1 MATAARNAVALGETS
16 IGSSG
21 LVPLAFRLIVRWAR
35 LAAVIALPI
44 GVMVLSSP
52 ALASFPQLSIVTPRG
67 VQRGADRELTFQG
80 ARLKDAEELLFHAP
94 SGPAVA
100 SPLVVRGLTP
110 IDDNSFKATVFVP
123 EDYPLGEQLVQ
134 VRCKSGISDFRSFRI
149 GALPIIDEKEPN
161 GSIAEAQ
168 GVGLNS
174 TIHGVVENEDVDLY
188 AVQLQKGQRLGID
201 VEALRLGSYLFD
213 PAVSVLDAKRFE
225 VATADDSPVAQQD
238 GVLSFL
244 APEDGTYYVQ
254 VRETSY
260 AGDGNCRYRLHVGT
274 FPRPTA
280 VYPAGGKAGETV
292 SVSFV
297 GDAAGP
303 IVQEFALP
311 ATGSMLPLSAKDA
324 GGIAPTPI
332 PFRITP
338 LGNLLEVE
346 PNDAPDKATTGESS
360 LAFNG
365 IIGTDGDAD
374 CFRFAAAKG
383 QVFEVECYARRIR
396 SGLDPVVNILRADGG
411 GIAGNDDSRGPDSY
425 LRFEV
430 PEDGQYVIRVT
441 DHLGRGRPDFVYRVE
456 LQPVAPALT
465 LSIPR
470 IDRYSQTRQQIM
482 VPRGNRYAVLV
493 NAARTNFG
501 GDLVLEPGTLPA
513 GMTAVFREMPASVSQ
528 MPVVF
533 EATADAPIAGGLVSL
548 EARPKDENVKV
559 RGAFENFADFVL
571 GPPNNAVYY
580 GARVEKLATAVVEP
594 LPFHIEIVQPKAP
607 LSRNGTMNLKVV
619 VKRAEGFAQPV
630 TVEFPFRSPGIG
642 AGPSIT
648 IAPDQAEGLYTINA
662 DGNAA
667 LGTWPIYCIAQ
678 ADAGGPAWAAS
689 QLATLDVVDPFAVT
703 TLARASC
710 EQGQVAQI
718 VCTLEQKV
726 PFDGEGIA
734 RLQGLPAETSAEEL
748 KFTKDTAELVF
759 QVKTSDKSPVGN
771 HKTPFLEMVVTVQ
784 GEPVTMRGAG
794 TELQIAAPTT
804 PPPPPPAPMPDA
816 GAAPAPPPPTAQ
828 PEKPLSR
835 LEKLRLQGKQP
846 PPAAQ

>member
-1 MATAARNAVALGETS
+1 MSTAAFACVALGFRAPARWKGLAVVAAL
-16 IGSSG
+16 IGAVV
-21 LVPLAFRLIVRWAR
+21 LPAPAAF
-35 LAAVIALPI
+35 
-44 GVMVLSSP
+44 
-52 ALASFPQLSIVTPRG
+52 ASFPQLNLVMPRG
-67 VQRGADRELTFQG
+67 VQRGADRELLFQG

-94 SGPAVA
+94 SGPAAA
-100 SPLVVRGLTP
+100 SPLVVRSLTAV
-110 IDDNSFKATVFVP
+110 DDNSFKATVFVP

-134 VRCKSGISDFRSFRI
+134 VRCKSGVSDFRSFRI
-149 GALPIIDEKEPN
+149 GALPVVEEKEPN
-161 GSIAEAQ
+161 GSLPEAQ
-168 GVGLNS
+168 PITLNS
-174 TIHGVVENEDVDLY
+174 TVHGVVENEDVDLY
-188 AVQLQKGQRLGID
+188 SVPLQKGQRLAID
-201 VEALRLGSYLFD
+201 VEALRLGSHLFD

-238 GVLSFL
+238 GVLSFV

-292 SVSFV
+292 SVTFL

-303 IVQEFALP
+303 LVQEVVVP
-311 ATGSMLPLSAKDA
+311 ATGSTLPLLAKDG
-324 GGIAPTPI
+324 GGICPTPI

-346 PNDAPDKATTGESS
+346 PNDTPDKATTGEST

-365 IIGTDGDAD
+365 VIASDGDVD
-374 CFRFAAAKG
+374 CFRFAATKG
-383 QVFEVECYARRIR
+383 QVFEVECFARRIR
-396 SGLDPVVNILRADGG
+396 SGLDPVVNVLRADGG

-441 DHLGRGRPDFVYRVE
+441 DHLARGRSDFVYRVE
-456 LQPVAPALT
+456 LQPVTPSLA

-501 GDLVLEPGTLPA
+501 GDLVLEPGSLPA
-513 GMTAVFREMPASVSQ
+513 GMTAVFRDMPAAVSQ

-533 EATADAPIAGGLVSL
+533 EAAADAPIAGGLMSL
-548 EARPKDENVKV
+548 EARPKDENIKV

-571 GPPNNAVYY
+571 GQPNNAVYY
-580 GARVEKLATAVVEP
+580 GAKVDKLAVAVVEP
-594 LPFHIEIVQPKAP
+594 LPFHLEIVQPQAP
-607 LSRNGTMNLKVV
+607 LARNGTMNLKVV
-619 VKRAEGFAQPV
+619 VRRAEGFVQPV

-642 AGPSIT
+642 AAPSIT
-648 IAPDQAEGLYTINA
+648 IAADQTEGLYTLNA

-667 LGTWPIYCIAQ
+667 LGTWPVYCIAQ

-689 QLATLDVVDPFAVT
+689 QMATLEVVDPYVAT

-718 VCTLEQKV
+718 VCTFEQKA

-734 RLQGLPAETSAEEL
+734 RLQGLPAETSADEM
-748 KFTKDTAELVF
+748 KFTKDTTELVF

-771 HKTPFLEMVVTVQ
+771 HKTPFVEMVVSVR
-784 GEPVTMRGAG
+784 GEPVTMRGG
-794 TELQIAAPTT
+794 STEWQLAAPTA
-804 PPPPPPAPMPDA
+804 PPPPPPAPVADA
-816 GAAPAPPPPTAQ
+816 GTPAAPPPPAPQ

-835 LEKLRLQGKQP
+835 LEKLRLQGKQA
-846 PPAAQ
+846 PPAAP